1 MFLALII
8 SALEVTW
15 VEHTIWYSFKALKRL
30 VMASAVV
37 LLHPLHGSSVSHFLL
52 FLGHTDRT
60 IKDFKECWG
69 HCSCCLLLAKKWIE
83 NDEWCELWKMMWLRL
98 NIFYFGLFS
107 SYLQES
113 VSIKSGM
120 YAAGMSLFGTAVVT
134 CIIGLRQRFENK
146 TPNKSSMVTVRSKI
160 VSVGNS

>member
-1 MFLALII
+1 
-8 SALEVTW
+8 
-15 VEHTIWYSFKALKRL
+15 
-30 VMASAVV
+30 
-37 LLHPLHGSSVSHFLL
+37 
-52 FLGHTDRT
+52 
-60 IKDFKECWG
+60 
-69 HCSCCLLLAKKWIE
+69 
-83 NDEWCELWKMMWLRL
+83 MMWLRL